1 MTISRTIISITI
13 EKIQHFS
20 KRSPK
25 AVTNKRQKYSKV
37 RGCPIPKKVILM
49 SEVFCQRFFVLKDF
63 CHTSQK
69 NIPITSF
76 TKLSKIHNKKLSI
89 VKSVPVNWQGMENIF
104 GAKTFLQRSF
114 LYIYSSIEGF
124 PTQNKLQCF
133 IYFGLKTDKCPL
145 TGG

>member
-104 GAKTFLQRSF
+104 ATKTFLQRTFF

-124 PTQNKLQCF
+124 PTQNKLYNVLY
-133 IYFGLKTDKCPL
+133 ILAKRL
-145 TGG
+145 TSLLLL